1 MGCGILY
8 KIKILMYFS
17 LWSWLC
23 VSVIFVT
30 ELRVCATVCHCSNAI
45 PNTDAHLQR
54 ALLHDRS
61 KGVRPAPPP
70 VLMSRS
76 WGDSRPS
83 NHYISRLGSTIEL
96 RKELARSPIKIWLT
110 QFKFSILTQK
120 EPFLHS
126 VFCHNLIIANWG
138 CSGQKFKVQTDPG
151 ICQML
156 NGKFP
161 IKTNKKNFFNNSV
174 L

>member
-8 KIKILMYFS
+8 KFKILYFS
-17 LWSWLC
+17 LWSLLC
-23 VSVIFVT
+23 ASVIFVT

-96 RKELARSPIKIWLT
+96 RKELASAPRSPLKIWLT

-120 EPFLHS
+120 QLILHS
-126 VFCHNLIIANWG
+126 V
-138 CSGQKFKVQTDPG
+138 
-151 ICQML
+151 
-156 NGKFP
+156 
-161 IKTNKKNFFNNSV
+161 
-174 L
+174 